1 MAFHDLHELVKER
14 SPRQHLAGY
23 RCRPGDMASEMA
35 LLRPDR
41 RRNRFAEKR
50 WSDPKH
56 VGQRI
61 DRLIRSRARTGL
73 KLVDELPGRA
83 DTPAHFLQRKAMSK
97 ARESKLLD
105 RKSTRLNPSH

>member
-61 DRLIRSRARTGL
+61 DRLIRSEEHTS
-73 KLVDELPGRA
+73 ELQSLMRISSA
-83 DTPAHFLQRKAMSK
+83 VSCLNKQKQMTNILQMTNTQKYLAI
-97 ARESKLLD
+97 LD
-105 RKSTRLNPSH
+105 IKQT

>member
-1 MAFHDLHELVKER
+1 
-14 SPRQHLAGY
+14 
-23 RCRPGDMASEMA
+23 MASEMA

-97 ARESKLLD
+97 APEQKLLSSD
-105 RKSTRLNPSH
+105 FRLQFHIDITDDLVRSSKDFVQGTRW

>member
-1 MAFHDLHELVKER
+1 
-14 SPRQHLAGY
+14 
-23 RCRPGDMASEMA
+23 MASEMA

-97 ARESKLLD
+97 ARESKLLSSD
-105 RKSTRLNPSH
+105 FRLQFHIDMPADLRSEERRVGKECVSTCRSRWSPDH